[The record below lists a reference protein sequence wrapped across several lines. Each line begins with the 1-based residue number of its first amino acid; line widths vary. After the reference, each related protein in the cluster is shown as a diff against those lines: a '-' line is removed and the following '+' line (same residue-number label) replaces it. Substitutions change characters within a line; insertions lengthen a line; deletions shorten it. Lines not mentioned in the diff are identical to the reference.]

1 MTDIARL
8 RREVIPRPDFFGK
21 PQRQGSAGRIP
32 DSRADS
38 YQKFVNDRYTC
49 PPELHARLVKF
60 CEDEERAKSWM
71 IQKALGAWL
80 TNKGY

>member
-1 MTDIARL
+1 M
-8 RREVIPRPDFFGK
+8 PDFFGK
-21 PQRQGSAGRIP
+21 PQRKGNSGRIP

-38 YQKFVNDRYTC
+38 YQKFVNDRYIC

-60 CEDEERAKSWM
+60 CEDEERAKSWV
-71 IQKALGAWL
+71 IQKALDAWL

>member
-1 MTDIARL
+1 MHDIF
-8 RREVIPRPDFFGK
+8 DK
-21 PQRQGSAGRIP
+21 PQRTGSSGRIP
-32 DSRADS
+32 DSRVDS

-60 CEDEERAKSWM
+60 CEDEERAKSWV
-71 IQKALGAWL
+71 IQKALDAWL